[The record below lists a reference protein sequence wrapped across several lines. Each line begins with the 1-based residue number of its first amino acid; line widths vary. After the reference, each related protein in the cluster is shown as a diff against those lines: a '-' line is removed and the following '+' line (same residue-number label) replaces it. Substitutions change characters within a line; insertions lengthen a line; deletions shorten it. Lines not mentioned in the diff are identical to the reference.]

1 MKRRW
6 IRWMPAAA
14 MPAVIAAA
22 VLAGPLQA
30 SARVDLP
37 GKTPQQVLALMVGS
51 QVHQLSGTLEET
63 ANLGLP
69 QLPDLGPG
77 TSGSSS
83 LGSPA
88 PDGTAASGSSPAAA
102 NLLTASNISQLVG
115 FLTAPH
121 TVRVYL
127 DGAGNQRVQVLDK
140 LAERD
145 VIRHGTTVWTYD
157 SGKNTA
163 TELTLPNPRLPK
175 ALTPGFTEHAPDA
188 VRTPAA
194 LAAGLVKDLD
204 PTTQLSLGANTK
216 VAGHA
221 AYVLQ
226 LVPRSGGTLIGK
238 VSIAVDAATGL
249 PLRVTVSARGQDSA
263 ALEIGFSK
271 LELTA
276 PPASTFVFTPPP
288 GTSVTRKTA
297 PAVPMQPGVPVPGA
311 APLPGHVAAPLPEGT
326 PGAAAKMGA
335 APKVAASGNG
345 WATIAEAPSGTVPA
359 SLSASPALAQLL
371 EPVVGGHALSTPL
384 FTVLITSDGA
394 LFAGAVPLAALQQAA
409 AAK

>member
-37 GKTPQQVLALMVGS
+37 GKTPQQVLALMAGS
-51 QVHQLSGTLEET
+51 QVHQLSGTLQET

-77 TSGSSS
+77 PSGSSS
-83 LGSPA
+83 RGSAA
-88 PDGTAASGSSPAAA
+88 PDGTPASGSSPAAA
-102 NLLTASNISQLVG
+102 NPLTASNISQLVG

-157 SGKNTA
+157 SATNKA

-175 ALTPGFTEHAPDA
+175 AVTPGSFEHSPDA

-194 LAAGLVKDLD
+194 LASGLVKNLD

-226 LVPRSGGTLIGK
+226 LVPRTGGTLIGK

-276 PPASTFVFTPPP
+276 PPASTFLFTPPP
-288 GTSVTRKTA
+288 GTSVTRKA
-297 PAVPMQPGVPVPGA
+297 VPAVP
-311 APLPGHVAAPLPEGT
+311 PLPGHVAAPLTERT
-326 PGAAAKMGA
+326 PGPAAKMGA

-345 WATIAEAPSGTVPA
+345 WATIAEAPAGTVPA
-359 SLSASPALAQLL
+359 SLSGSPALAQLL
-371 EPVVGGHALSTPL
+371 EPVAGGHALSTPL
-384 FTVLITSDGA
+384 FTVLITPDGA